1 MKKILIFGS
10 IAIALIFVL
19 IWFGKKNNASVID
32 YETEKAFKTTIIK
45 KSVATG
51 KVIPVEE
58 IEIKQRSLASVKRA
72 RLKEKKSENPDEK
85 KK

>member
-10 IAIALIFVL
+10 IAVALILVL
-19 IWFGKKNNASVID
+19 IWFGKKNSASPIT

-51 KVIPVEE
+51 KALIFEFA
-58 IEIKQRSLASVKRA
+58 IMI
-72 RLKEKKSENPDEK
+72 
-85 KK
+85 